1 MRCIPVS
8 WSHVLC
14 VRNRLF
20 FTEALEPHTHSK
32 LVRHKSKAAVFNVI
46 ISSSI
51 KTEERVSPVWWHKC
65 WQNVDFYLNS
75 CFKSRSVVGKLWICT
90 ESEWFCSNLSVS
102 LDSSS
107 SEKTRALHEQL
118 DSLQTLREQLE
129 ETLARSR
136 ETALAV
142 DRAALVQADYG
153 GGARQSLASGPAG
166 GADTNLNEAL
176 VEHEGS

>member
-1 MRCIPVS
+1 MW
-8 WSHVLC
+8 WSV
-14 VRNRLF
+14 
-20 FTEALEPHTHSK
+20 
-32 LVRHKSKAAVFNVI
+32 
-46 ISSSI
+46 
-51 KTEERVSPVWWHKC
+51 KTEKNLYDDT
-65 WQNVDFYLNS
+65 NVDRMWIFTWTPAL
-75 CFKSRSVVGKLWICT
+75 RAVGKLWICT
-90 ESEWFCSNLSVS
+90 ESECFCSNLSVS

-107 SEKTRALHEQL
+107 SEKTKALHEQL
-118 DSLQTLREQLE
+118 DSLQALREQLE

-153 GGARQSLASGPAG
+153 GGTRQSLASGPAG